1 MISENHLNLLHNF
14 LSCRKQRVVLHGQ
27 HSSCD
32 DVTAGVPQTSTLG
45 FSLFFIYINDL
56 PNNPSSNFKLFR

>member
-14 LSCRKQRVVLHGQ
+14 LSYRKQRVVLHGQ
-27 HSSCD
+27 HSSWD

-45 FSLFFIYINDL
+45 PLLFFIYIND
-56 PNNPSSNFKLFR
+56 